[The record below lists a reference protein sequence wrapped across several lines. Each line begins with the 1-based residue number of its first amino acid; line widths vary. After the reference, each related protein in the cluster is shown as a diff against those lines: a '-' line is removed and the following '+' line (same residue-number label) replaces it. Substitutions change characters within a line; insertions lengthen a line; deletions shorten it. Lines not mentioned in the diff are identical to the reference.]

1 MPSPPDLP
9 EPYGG
14 WPPVAEQVVP
24 VETRYTTTSGRP
36 PQRKWLHWTL
46 FAATFA
52 TTWYVGVAHY
62 LSFLWD
68 FAPRPLLFTSQA
80 EIILGGL
87 WYAVPVLA
95 ILGAHELGHYYACR
109 YHHIDATWP
118 FFIPFPLGLSGTLGA
133 VIRIRDPIRTKRA
146 LFDMAVAGPIAG
158 FVALVPF
165 LIWGLALSRVA
176 KLPADLSGGGWLEIG
191 EPLLLKAVT
200 YVIHGQ
206 VASGFA
212 VNWHPMVWSAWFGML
227 ATAINLFPI
236 AQLDGGHIS
245 YAVLGRKSDYISL
258 VALAS
263 AGLLIF
269 VSWSWVVW
277 TALLLVMLRMFGWR
291 HPPTFDDHLPISR
304 GRVIVALIAV
314 LMFIACFTPAPIQP
328 LDLVT
333 PR

>member
-9 EPYGG
+9 DPYGG

-24 VETRYTTTSGRP
+24 VDTRYTTTSGRP

-46 FAATFA
+46 FAATVA

-68 FAPRPLLFTSQA
+68 FAPRPLLFTSQT

-109 YHHIDATWP
+109 YHHIEATWP

-200 YVIHGQ
+200 YVLHGQ
-206 VASGFA
+206 VPSGFA

-304 GRVIVALIAV
+304 GRVVVALLAV
-314 LMFIACFTPAPIQP
+314 LMFVACFTPAPIQP